1 MYFDFTQMLFF
12 ILWGIVVILFFSWF
26 VYLYFKKEV
35 ITVLSST
42 VLMKIF
48 IPLVL
53 MYPFA
58 FSEKNKVA
66 TGVSAYNQYLNE
78 INKVFI
84 ISLIGILFFVI
95 GCYVASKTKS
105 EHHLLNNLSKAYYTF
120 LNKKD
125 LTLYFSCLILI
136 FLLMFKLGF
145 FQSYFGGRSFAMEN
159 TSLRPISNF
168 FYSAGT
174 VFLMLTLTLYYQ
186 EKSRLILIYIIFALT
201 MALTSG
207 TRGAVLN
214 SIMLFVF
221 MYYNINAKDSS
232 RADLFKLL
240 AGGLFL
246 LTAAMYLGDAR
257 QQQYNLFVAIANAG
271 DKILYGNNFS
281 DLRDF
286 AWVTSYWNSE
296 LQYGKTIISGYLS
309 FIPSSLFP
317 LRSQWGLGVFTVT
330 TIGYDTSIHPGL
342 RPGIFGESY
351 FNFGI
356 IGVCVSGFLYGFIIN
371 MVNKYVQEIIHS
383 SFSKREI
390 IYKVS
395 LGYIVSAAAF
405 NFMIT
410 AGFFNVYVLVIIV
423 SVGFLKYM
431 WRRKFNYKSKL
442 RKKHRIIWQTK

>member
-1 MYFDFTQMLFF
+1 MIYLDFTQMLFF
-12 ILWGIVVILFFSWF
+12 ILWGIVVIIFFLWF
-26 VYLYFKKEV
+26 AYLYFKKEI

-58 FSEKNKVA
+58 FSKKNIVS
-66 TGVSAYNQYLNE
+66 TGVNAYNQYLSE

-84 ISLIGILFFVI
+84 ISLIGILFFSL
-95 GCYVASKTKS
+95 GCYVASKTKINS
-105 EHHLLNNLSKAYYTF
+105 KLFKELSNAYCYTF
-120 LNKKD
+120 SNKKN
-125 LTLYFSCLILI
+125 LTLYFGCLVLI
-136 FLLMFKLGF
+136 FLFMFKLGF
-145 FQSYFGGRSFAMEN
+145 FQNYFGGRSFAMQN

-174 VFLMLTLTLYYQ
+174 VFLMITLTRYYD
-186 EKSRLILIYIIFALT
+186 EKSKLVLFYIIFSLA

-221 MYYNINAKDSS
+221 MYYNINAKDPS
-232 RADLFKLL
+232 RANIFKLF
-240 AGGLFL
+240 AGGLVL

-257 QQQYNLFVAIANAG
+257 QEQYNLFVALVHAG

-286 AWVTSYWNSE
+286 AWVTAYWNNE

-317 LRSQWGLGVFTVT
+317 LRSQWGLGIFTVT

-356 IGVCVSGFLYGFIIN
+356 IGVCLSSFLYGLV
-371 MVNKYVQEIIHS
+371 VNIVSKHVQEIIYN
-383 SFSKREI
+383 SFSKKEI

-395 LGYIVSAAAF
+395 LGYLISAAIS

-410 AGFFNVYVLVIIV
+410 AGFFNVYVLVIIIF
-423 SVGFLKYM
+423 VGILKYM

-442 RKKHRIIWQTK
+442 RKKYRIIW